1 MRALPAQSMET
12 PRSSSTS
19 YLASIIQR
27 YAQLAE
33 LNTPS
38 QNISLAPFVLILDEN
53 IAEAKE
59 EFKEF
64 LFAQFSGDVPPKG
77 RIIGAVNAIWA
88 RLGSMIFVHEIG
100 NGCSLLKVSNVRT
113 REVILSRPTWMIAG
127 WLGVIRSSLLGH

>member
-19 YLASIIQR
+19 SLASIIQR

-64 LFAQFSGDVPPKG
+64 LFARFSGDVPPKG
-77 RIIGAVNAIWA
+77 RIIGATNMDDSWVA
-88 RLGSMIFVHEIG
+88 GSHMFIAPWSLKFSYQDPQLTTTIVLVKLRG
-100 NGCSLLKVSNVRT
+100 YLMYCSVE
-113 REVILSRPTWMIAG
+113 RESQ
-127 WLGVIRSSLLGH
+127 